1 MKLEYP
7 AFGRIIVDGKTYEHD
22 IVVYPSGRVEERKK
36 WLSKNK
42 HGTSHKLDPDELRE
56 YLREEFDVLIVGTG
70 FYGYLSLL
78 PGSRE
83 LVEDKEVYELPT
95 GKAVELFNELNEK
108 RKVLG
113 IFHVTC

>member
-1 MKLEYP
+1 MRLEYP

-22 IVVYPSGRVEERKK
+22 IVIYPSGNVEKRKK
-36 WLSKNK
+36 WLSKGK

-56 YLREEFDVLIVGTG
+56 YLKEDFDVLVVGTG
-70 FYGYLSLL
+70 MYGYLSLL

-83 LVEDKEVYELPT
+83 LVKDKEVHELPT
-95 GKAVELFNELNEK
+95 GKAVELFNELWGKK
-108 RKVLG
+108 RVLA

>member
-7 AFGRIIVDGKTYEHD
+7 SFGKIIVDGKTYEHD
-22 IVVYPSGRVEERKK
+22 VVVYPSGRVGKRKK
-36 WLSKNK
+36 WLSKSK

-56 YLREEFDVLIVGTG
+56 YLTEDFEVLIVGTG
-70 FYGYLSLL
+70 YYGYLSLL

-83 LVEDKEVYELPT
+83 LVRDKEVYELPT
-95 GKAVELFNELNEK
+95 RKAVELFNELNEK
-108 RKVLG
+108 KRVLG

>member
-7 AFGRIIVDGKTYEHD
+7 SFGKIIVDGKTYEHD
-22 IVVYPSGRVEERKK
+22 VVVYPSGRVEKRKK
-36 WLSKNK
+36 WLSKSK

-56 YLREEFDVLIVGTG
+56 YLTEDFEVLIVGTG
-70 FYGYLSLL
+70 YYGYLSLL

-83 LVEDKEVYELPT
+83 LVRDKEVYELPT
-95 GKAVELFNELNEK
+95 RKAVELFNELNEK
-108 RKVLG
+108 KRVLG

>member
-7 AFGRIIVDGKTYEHD
+7 SFGRIVVDGRTYEHD
-22 IVVYPSGRVEERKK
+22 IVIYPSGRVEKRKK

-56 YLREEFDVLIVGTG
+56 YLREDFEVLIVGTG
-70 FYGYLSLL
+70 YYGYLSLL
-78 PGSRE
+78 PESRE
-83 LVEDKEVYELPT
+83 LVRDKEVYELPI

-108 RKVLG
+108 KRVLG